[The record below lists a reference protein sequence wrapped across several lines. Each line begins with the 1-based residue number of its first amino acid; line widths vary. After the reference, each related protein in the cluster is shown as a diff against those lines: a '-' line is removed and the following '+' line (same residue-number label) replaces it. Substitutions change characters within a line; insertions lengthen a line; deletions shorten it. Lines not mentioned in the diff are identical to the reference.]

1 MSDSS
6 RRNLAWKL
14 NWYRHSELEGS
25 LLLGRMVRQADDP
38 QLVLSLTR
46 HCADEARHAWLWAR
60 AIDELELPTVQIF
73 RSYQS
78 FYVREGA
85 SPPGTLAQVLA
96 MTHIF
101 ERRVDREFRRE
112 LRSPD
117 LPEAAARTF
126 RALIADEQDHLD
138 WVGRWLA
145 ERADGEALLARYR
158 RIDEQVYREI
168 EPMLDRVYDIP
179 GLGRELLTNLAN
191 FTKETSYVAN

>member
-1 MSDSS
+1 LNS

-14 NWYRHSELEGS
+14 NWYRHSELEGA
-25 LLLGRMVRQADDP
+25 LLLGRMVRQAVDGD
-38 QLVLSLTR
+38 LVHALTK

-60 AIDELELPTVQIF
+60 TIAELDLPTVQIF

-78 FYVREGA
+78 FYVDHGP
-85 SPPGTLAQVLA
+85 SPATLCEVLA

-101 ERRVDREFRRE
+101 EQRVDREFRRE
-112 LRSPD
+112 LRDPY

-145 ERADGEALLARYR
+145 ERADGGELLARYR
-158 RIDEQVYREI
+158 RIDCEVYDEI
-168 EPMLDRVYDIP
+168 EPLLDRVYDIP
-179 GLGRELLTNLAN
+179 GLGRELK
-191 FTKETSYVAN
+191 TKETSYVTN